1 MRWIYQD
8 RLGTD
13 VHLYG
18 TKLNEKAH
26 RRVAACLYAVQDT
39 AVFSESNAEAY
50 IGDLHGN
57 MALYGWERCGFVPGF
72 QSVYQGWTVNA
83 GILEWPVPNKSD
95 PTLKTWNS
103 NKPGQD
109 EATEL
114 GSWMAYSA
122 LQLVYAHIP
131 GAMMTEDLLFVL
143 ENSAGALSLW
153 RDMMRLRESARD
165 FLVFGRML
173 RPPAATVP
181 LKNVPMCGNKPQK
194 DYPCC
199 PVPEVVASVLM
210 AKNGPTWKL
219 SPRFG
224 QPNDSFAKTDA
235 RPPPP

>member
-1 MRWIYQD
+1 
-8 RLGTD
+8 
-13 VHLYG
+13 
-18 TKLNEKAH
+18 
-26 RRVAACLYAVQDT
+26 
-39 AVFSESNAEAY
+39 
-50 IGDLHGN
+50 
-57 MALYGWERCGFVPGF
+57 
-72 QSVYQGWTVNA
+72 
-83 GILEWPVPNKSD
+83 
-95 PTLKTWNS
+95 
-103 NKPGQD
+103 
-109 EATEL
+109 
-114 GSWMAYSA
+114 MAYSA

-143 ENSAGALSLW
+143 ENSPGALSLW

-199 PVPEVVASVLM
+199 PVPEVVASVFM

-224 QPNDSFAKTDA
+224 QPNDSFAKTDT
-235 RPPPP
+235 RPPY